1 MATPARPAPLRPALA
16 VLLYVALVVALI
28 AVAWSA
34 VASIGERRA
43 TVQAAEAMLAQLE
56 GRASSPGAP
65 GRHGFGAAPTGSP
78 FLEGPTVTVAGAALL
93 QRIATAVRK
102 VGGSVQSSQVE
113 LQKADAK
120 DGWIGLVVS
129 CELRETALQPLLYDL
144 EAGMPFLF
152 VEQLVV
158 QGPVAGVEESRIRV
172 LLAVSGKWGG
182 GK

>member
-1 MATPARPAPLRPALA
+1 MATPARTAPLRPSLA
-16 VLLYVALVVALI
+16 VLLYVVLVVALI

-56 GRASSPGAP
+56 GRAHPAGAP
-65 GRHGFGAAPTGSP
+65 GRPGFGAAPAGSP
-78 FLEGPTVTVAGAALL
+78 FLEGQTVTVAGAALL
-93 QRIATAVRK
+93 QRIAGAVTK
-102 VGGSVQSSQVE
+102 LGGSVQSSQVE
-113 LQKADAK
+113 LEKADAK
-120 DGWIGLVVS
+120 EGWIGLVVS

-152 VEQLVV
+152 IEQLVV
-158 QGPVAGVEESRIRV
+158 QGPVVGVEESRIRIV
-172 LLAVSGKWGG
+172 LAVSGKWGG